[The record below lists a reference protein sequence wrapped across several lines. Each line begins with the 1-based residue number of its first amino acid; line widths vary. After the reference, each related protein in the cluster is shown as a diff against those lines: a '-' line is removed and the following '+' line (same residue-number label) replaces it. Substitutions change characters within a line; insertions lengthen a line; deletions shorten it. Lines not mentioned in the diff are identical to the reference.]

1 MKLTSKDKE
10 YLKKCGYLD
19 DDMNQIERATLSKY
33 TTYEIDDRKA
43 SRLEVLSMLD
53 IEDYLSGIARSA
65 FHWSAARKT
74 KDGKVIYFNS
84 SKLFK

>member
-1 MKLTSKDKE
+1 MKLTSEDKE

-19 DDMNQIERATLSKY
+19 EDMEQIETATLSKY
-33 TTYEIDDRKA
+33 TYYKIDDKRA
-43 SRLEVLSMLD
+43 SLKEVLSVLD
-53 IEDYLSGIARSA
+53 RKEYLTGIARSA